1 MMTITEIPPKPSL
14 FDNSKYLSGPVT
26 VEFLDTLALKVV
38 QAAGGSWWAQAWAVI
53 LLVGAVAYVMTRHKL
68 LDAEKQL
75 ASQRLEQWLAKY
87 QGKDNEVTK

>member
-1 MMTITEIPPKPSL
+1 MASEADKPVP

-53 LLVGAVAYVMTRHKL
+53 LLVGSVAYVLTRHKL

-75 ASQRLEQWLAKY
+75 ASQQLEQWLSSH
-87 QGKDNEVTK
+87 QSKDNEVVK